1 MHKWDAPILLFYGF
15 EKGDEVI
22 LPAQTHIATAHA
34 IELMGAVPV
43 FVDSNLEDGNID
55 IKKIEKKLIIKQ
67 KLFVSSIF

>member
-1 MHKWDAPILLFYGF
+1 MGLK
-15 EKGDEVI
+15 KGDEVI

-34 IELMGAVPV
+34 IELTGAVPV